1 MPPLLVWLLFVT
13 CALAI
18 LFAGTKLSVY
28 GDVIA
33 DRTGLGR
40 TWIGVIL
47 MASVTSL
54 PELVT
59 GVSSVTIYN
68 VPDIAAGDVIG
79 SCMFNVLILSMLDVR
94 HPVPLSTRLHQG
106 HVLSAGFGILLLGL
120 AALGLAAGPRMP
132 SVGWIGLPSVAFLG
146 VYVVSMRTLFVHER
160 ARLADIT
167 KDKADELSSEGLT
180 LARAVVR
187 YTVYALL
194 LVVSASLLPG
204 LADRIAEI
212 TGLGHTFV
220 GSLFVAMST
229 SLPEVVV
236 SMAAVRLGAVDL
248 AAGNLFGSNL
258 FNVAILGVDDVFFTG
273 GPLLASVS
281 STHLIT
287 AATAI
292 GMTAV
297 AIIGMTF
304 RAGRKRY
311 AFSWDAIGIMGFYA
325 AGTIMIYLMR

>member
-1 MPPLLVWLLFVT
+1 MSPLLVWLLFVT
-13 CALAI
+13 CALVI

-28 GDVIA
+28 GDIIA

-40 TWIGVIL
+40 TWIGVVL

-79 SCMFNVLILSMLDVR
+79 SCMFNVLILSMLDLR

-106 HVLSAGFGILLLGL
+106 HVLSAAFGILLLGVV
-120 AALGLAAGPRMP
+120 ALGLAAGSRIPTLA
-132 SVGWIGLPSVAFLG
+132 WIGLPSLAFLG
-146 VYVVSMRTLFVHER
+146 VYALAMRTLFAHER
-160 ARLADIT
+160 ARLADIAKET
-167 KDKADELSSEGLT
+167 AEDLEAEGMRLGAA
-180 LARAVVR
+180 LVR
-187 YTVYALL
+187 YTVYALM

-236 SMAAVRLGAVDL
+236 SVAAVRLGAVDL

-258 FNVAILGVDDVFFTG
+258 FNVAILGVDDIFFTH
-273 GPLLASVS
+273 GPLLATVS
-281 STHLIT
+281 GTHLIT
-287 AATAI
+287 AACAI
-292 GMTAV
+292 AMTAV

-311 AFSWDAIGIMGFYA
+311 AFSWDSIGIIGIYA
-325 AGTIMIYLMR
+325 AGTIVIYLMR